1 MVLTIRNSLGEDH
14 PNVQSVIEVAREI
27 IRDNKVLDTEILY
40 NIAKNR
46 LKIPRKGLLS
56 IIQYLLNK
64 KILVEG
70 TKCTKETVLSNRH
83 RGKIYN
89 FIQSHLGVHF
99 SIIRKVL
106 FSDSEGKSPI
116 TGQLLWHLEMLLKF
130 NYIKKVNFKKYVI
143 FIPIE
148 FDDEIGILFF
158 LLRDIVNKK
167 IVNLLTQQD
176 NIKKSD
182 VYKILKENR
191 EMIYYRINELINCNI
206 ISPVQE
212 ESNKIQLNPDNKKV
226 ILQIINE
233 QSTLRK

>member
-1 MVLTIRNSLGEDH
+1 LVLTIRNSLGEDH
-14 PNVQSVIEVAREI
+14 PNVQSVIEVAQEI

-40 NIAKNR
+40 NIAKHR

-64 KILVEG
+64 RILVEG
-70 TKCTKETVLSNRH
+70 TKCTKETVLSNHH
-83 RGKIYN
+83 RRKIYN

-99 SIIRKVL
+99 SIIRRVL
-106 FSDSEGKSPI
+106 FSEGKSPV
-116 TGQLLWHLEMLLKF
+116 TGQLLWHLEMLIKF
-130 NYIKKVNFKKYVI
+130 NYIRKVNFKKYVI
-143 FIPIE
+143 LVPIE
-148 FDDEIGILFF
+148 IDDDTGILFF
-158 LLRDIVNKK
+158 LMRDEVNKK
-167 IVNLLTQQD
+167 IANLLIQQGT
-176 NIKKSD
+176 IKKPD

-212 ESNKIQLNPDNKKV
+212 ENNKIQLNPDNKKV